1 MRISC
6 CSDRLTIML
15 RKKVYPYIIPMAC
28 SVFMVLCLSA
38 CRQGTNVPEL
48 DTADSLMEQRPDSAL
63 ALLRRIDT
71 LRLSAQHDRAR
82 YAMLLSMALDK
93 NYIDLKDFHVL
104 QPAIDYYEDHGTPTE
119 QMRTFYYQ
127 GRIYENAGNMS
138 KALQTFL
145 KALERGKE
153 SNDIL
158 TKARTYSAQ
167 IHPYEQ
173 LMAFDKAI
181 EAGKKAA
188 YYFQKA
194 RKTNSNANCLI
205 KIAST
210 YTFKN
215 DKANTWK
222 YLKEC
227 RKLWPHISE
236 KRKQEFYNNYLITAI
251 SFSGMDSI
259 QAAIREYESH
269 VPPSEWDIL
278 TLADAYAGI
287 KNFKRAEYFATQHKL
302 HSSSIYSDK
311 RYYAILY
318 FLYRAQGKY
327 KEAGEAYTQ
336 FNNIND
342 SLNISALQENVRL
355 TEARHQLELLNREA
369 ELTRVRNYWMAACC
383 ITILLLV
390 VLFISY
396 RLRISRMQK
405 RLAEQEKEHYRRQY
419 EQLEEEFQSLQSL
432 LAGNNRLNS
441 ETKEI
446 IKSRLALLN
455 EFFKAYITEDGRE
468 PEKHITR
475 ILEDKEAFMQ
485 STRKAFTVSHPEFVR
500 YLEEQGL
507 TPWEVGYCCLFALGL
522 NSKEVGRYINSCN
535 YNKTNTHIR
544 KKLGLDNHSTNLNLY
559 ILQLLQNNDQQ
570 TEVHTQP

>member
-1 MRISC
+1 MSYRHSAP
-6 CSDRLTIML
+6 SHALHTAGL
-15 RKKVYPYIIPMAC
+15 YLALLAA
-28 SVFMVLCLSA
+28 LCLTA
-38 CRQGTNVPEL
+38 CTRPADVPEL

-71 LRLSAQHDRAR
+71 LRLTSRHDRAR

-104 QPAIDYYEDHGTPTE
+104 QPAIDYYEEHGTPTE

-138 KALQTFL
+138 KALQTYL

-153 SNDIL
+153 SNDTL
-158 TKARTYSAQ
+158 TRARAYFAQ
-167 IHPYEQ
+167 LEPNLQ
-173 LMAFDKAI
+173 LMSFNKAI
-181 EAGKKAA
+181 ETGKKAA

-194 RKTNSNANCLI
+194 GKTNSYANCLI
-205 KIAST
+205 DIANT
-210 YTFKN
+210 YTLKN
-215 DKANTWK
+215 DKANTCK
-222 YLKEC
+222 YLNEC
-227 RKLWPHISE
+227 RKLWPHLSDI
-236 KRKQEFYNNYLITAI
+236 RKQDFYNNYLIAVCK
-251 SFSGMDSI
+251 FCGKDSI

-269 VPPSEWDIL
+269 VPPSKWDFL
-278 TLADAYAGI
+278 TLADAYTAI
-287 KNFKRAEYFATQHKL
+287 KDFDRAEYFASQYKL
-302 HSSSIYSDK
+302 HTSIDSDK

-355 TEARHQLELLNREA
+355 TEARHQLELQNREA

-383 ITILLLV
+383 IAILLLV

-446 IKSRLALLN
+446 IKSRLVLLN

-475 ILEDKEAFMQ
+475 ILEDKEALMQ

-535 YNKTNTHIR
+535 YYKTNTHIR

>member
-1 MRISC
+1 MSYRHSAP
-6 CSDRLTIML
+6 SHALHTAGL
-15 RKKVYPYIIPMAC
+15 YLALLAA
-28 SVFMVLCLSA
+28 LCLTA
-38 CRQGTNVPEL
+38 CTRPADVPEL

-63 ALLRRIDT
+63 TLLRRIDT
-71 LRLSAQHDRAR
+71 LRLTSRHDRAR

-127 GRIYENAGNMS
+127 GRIYKNAGNIS
-138 KALQTFL
+138 KALQTYL

-153 SNDIL
+153 SNDTL
-158 TKARTYSAQ
+158 TIARAYSAQ
-167 IHPYEQ
+167 FIPNLK
-173 LMAFDKAI
+173 LMSFDKAI
-181 EAGKKAA
+181 EAGKKAT
-188 YYFQKA
+188 YYF
-194 RKTNSNANCLI
+194 RRVWKTDSYALCLI
-205 KIAST
+205 DIANAYSM
-210 YTFKN
+210 KN
-215 DKANTWK
+215 DRVNTWK

-236 KRKQEFYNNYLITAI
+236 RIKQDFYNNYLIAAT
-251 SFSGMDSI
+251 SFCGKDSI
-259 QAAIREYESH
+259 QAAIQEYESH
-269 VPPSEWDIL
+269 VPQYKWDFL
-278 TLADAYAGI
+278 TLADAYTAI
-287 KNFKRAEYFATQHKL
+287 KDFDRAEYFASQHKL
-302 HSSSIYSDK
+302 HSSVNSDK

-355 TEARHQLELLNREA
+355 TEARHQQELQA
-369 ELTRVRNYWMAACC
+369 EKSEHKRVRNLWIAACS
-383 ITILLLV
+383 IALLLLF
-390 VLFISY
+390 VLFTYY

-405 RLAEQEKEHYRRQY
+405 RLAEQEKEQYRRQY

-535 YNKTNTHIR
+535 YYKTNTHIR
-544 KKLGLDNHSTNLNLY
+544 RKLGLDSHSTNLNLY
-559 ILQLLQNNDQQ
+559 ILQLLRNNDQQ

>member
-1 MRISC
+1 MLVQPGRMR
-6 CSDRLTIML
+6 
-15 RKKVYPYIIPMAC
+15 K
-28 SVFMVLCLSA
+28 
-38 CRQGTNVPEL
+38 PEG
-48 DTADSLMEQRPDSAL
+48 D
-63 ALLRRIDT
+63 
-71 LRLSAQHDRAR
+71 
-82 YAMLLSMALDK
+82 
-93 NYIDLKDFHVL
+93 
-104 QPAIDYYEDHGTPTE
+104 
-119 QMRTFYYQ
+119 
-127 GRIYENAGNMS
+127 NAGNMS

-227 RKLWPHISE
+227 RKLWPYISE
-236 KRKQEFYNNYLITAI
+236 KRKQDFYNNYLIAAT
-251 SFSGMDSI
+251 SFCGKDSI
-259 QAAIREYESH
+259 QAAIQEYESH
-269 VPPSEWDIL
+269 VPQSKWDFL
-278 TLADAYAGI
+278 TLADAYTAI
-287 KNFKRAEYFATQHKL
+287 KDFDRAEYFASQHKL

-336 FNNIND
+336 FNHIND

-355 TEARHQLELLNREA
+355 TEARHQQELQNREA

-383 ITILLLV
+383 IAILLLV

-468 PEKHITR
+468 PKKHITR

-535 YNKTNTHIR
+535 YYKTNTHIR

>member
-1 MRISC
+1 
-6 CSDRLTIML
+6 ML

-28 SVFMVLCLSA
+28 SVLMVLCLSA

-127 GRIYENAGNMS
+127 GRIYDNAGNMS

-158 TKARTYSAQ
+158 IKARTYSAQ
-167 IHPYEQ
+167 IQPYEQ

-194 RKTNSNANCLI
+194 RKTNSNALCLI
-205 KIAST
+205 DIAST

-222 YLKEC
+222 YLNEC
-227 RKLWPHISE
+227 RKLWPYISE
-236 KRKQEFYNNYLITAI
+236 KRKQDFYNNYLIAAT
-251 SFSGMDSI
+251 SFCGKDSI
-259 QAAIREYESH
+259 QAAIQEYESH
-269 VPPSEWDIL
+269 VPPSKWDFL

-287 KNFKRAEYFATQHKL
+287 KNFDRAEYFASQHKL
-302 HSSSIYSDK
+302 HSSVNSDK

-327 KEAGEAYTQ
+327 KESGEAYTQ

-355 TEARHQLELLNREA
+355 TEARHQQELQA
-369 ELTRVRNYWMAACC
+369 EKSEHKRVRNLWIAACS
-383 ITILLLV
+383 IALLLLF
-390 VLFISY
+390 VLFTYY

-405 RLAEQEKEHYRRQY
+405 RLAEQEKEQYRRQY
-419 EQLEEEFQSLQSL
+419 EQLEEEYQGLQL
-432 LAGNNRLNS
+432 LLQENNRLND
-441 ETKEI
+441 ETKDI
-446 IKSRLALLN
+446 VKNRLDLLN
-455 EFFKAYITEDGRE
+455 DFIKAHLA
-468 PEKHITR
+468 EKGNKAEMR
-475 ILEDKEAFMQ
+475 IRQIMEDKEAFMQ
-485 STRKAFTVSHPEFVR
+485 STCQSFSISHPVFIQKLR
-500 YLEEQGL
+500 SHGL
-507 TPWEVGYCCLFALGL
+507 TDWEVGYCCLYALGL
-522 NSKEVGRYINSCN
+522 NSKEVGHYINSSTYYKMN
-535 YNKTNTHIR
+535 SLIR
-544 KKLGLDNHSTNLNLY
+544 RKLELDSHSTNLNLY
-559 ILQLLQNNDQQ
+559 IKKMLEENKRETQKDQNIC
-570 TEVHTQP
+570 

>member
-1 MRISC
+1 M
-6 CSDRLTIML
+6 
-15 RKKVYPYIIPMAC
+15 
-28 SVFMVLCLSA
+28 
-38 CRQGTNVPEL
+38 PEL

-104 QPAIDYYEDHGTPTE
+104 KPAIDYYEDHGTPTE

-127 GRIYENAGNMS
+127 GRIYDNAGNMS

-222 YLKEC
+222 YLNEC
-227 RKLWPHISE
+227 RKLWPYISE
-236 KRKQEFYNNYLITAI
+236 KRKQDFYNNYLIAAT
-251 SFSGMDSI
+251 SFCGKDSI
-259 QAAIREYESH
+259 QAAIQEYESH
-269 VPPSEWDIL
+269 VPQSKWDFL
-278 TLADAYAGI
+278 TLADAYTAI
-287 KNFKRAEYFATQHKL
+287 KDFDRAEYFASQHKL

-311 RYYAILY
+311 RYYAILV

-355 TEARHQLELLNREA
+355 TEARHQLELQNREA

-383 ITILLLV
+383 IAILLLV

-507 TPWEVGYCCLFALGL
+507 TPWEVSYCCLFALGL

-535 YNKTNTHIR
+535 YYKTNTHIR
-544 KKLGLDNHSTNLNLY
+544 KKLGLDNHNTNLNLY
-559 ILQLLQNNDQQ
+559 ILQLLRNNDQQ

>member
-1 MRISC
+1 MSYRHSAP
-6 CSDRLTIML
+6 SHALHTAGL
-15 RKKVYPYIIPMAC
+15 YLALLAA
-28 SVFMVLCLSA
+28 LCLTA
-38 CRQGTNVPEL
+38 CTRPADVPEL

-104 QPAIDYYEDHGTPTE
+104 QPAIDYYEEHGTPTE

-138 KALQTFL
+138 KALQTYL
-145 KALERGKE
+145 KALEKGKG
-153 SNDIL
+153 SNDIP

-167 IHPYEQ
+167 IQPYEQ

-181 EAGKKAA
+181 EAGEKA
-188 YYFQKA
+188 
-194 RKTNSNANCLI
+194 LI
-205 KIAST
+205 CNRQAGRIESYALNLNHLVST

-222 YLKEC
+222 YLNEC
-227 RKLWPHISE
+227 RKLWPYISE
-236 KRKQEFYNNYLITAI
+236 KRKQDFYNNYLIAAT
-251 SFSGMDSI
+251 SFCGKDSI

-269 VPPSEWDIL
+269 VPPSKWDFL

-287 KNFKRAEYFATQHKL
+287 KNFDRAEYFASQHKL
-302 HSSSIYSDK
+302 HSSVNSDK

-355 TEARHQLELLNREA
+355 TEARHQQELQA
-369 ELTRVRNYWMAACC
+369 EKSEHKRVRNLWIAACS
-383 ITILLLV
+383 IALLLLF
-390 VLFISY
+390 VLFTYY

-405 RLAEQEKEHYRRQY
+405 RLAEQEKEQYRRQY
-419 EQLEEEFQSLQSL
+419 EQLEEEYQGLQL
-432 LAGNNRLNS
+432 LLQENNRLND
-441 ETKEI
+441 ETKDI
-446 IKSRLALLN
+446 VKNRLDLLN
-455 EFFKAYITEDGRE
+455 DFIKAHLA
-468 PEKHITR
+468 EKGNKAEMR
-475 ILEDKEAFMQ
+475 IRQIMEDKEAFMQ
-485 STRKAFTVSHPEFVR
+485 STCQSFSISHPVFIQKLR
-500 YLEEQGL
+500 SHGL
-507 TPWEVGYCCLFALGL
+507 TDWEVGYCCLYALGL
-522 NSKEVGRYINSCN
+522 NSKEVGHYINSSTYYKMN
-535 YNKTNTHIR
+535 SLIR
-544 KKLGLDNHSTNLNLY
+544 RKLELDSHSTNLNLY
-559 ILQLLQNNDQQ
+559 IKKMLETYKAEPYQKDS
-570 TEVHTQP
+570 PS

>member
-1 MRISC
+1 MTRKAIYQYAITMV
-6 CSDRLTIML
+6 CSIF
-15 RKKVYPYIIPMAC
+15 MA
-28 SVFMVLCLSA
+28 LCLTA
-38 CRQGTNVPEL
+38 CTRPVAVPEL

-138 KALQTFL
+138 KALQTYL

-153 SNDIL
+153 SNDTL
-158 TKARTYSAQ
+158 TIARAYSAQ
-167 IHPYEQ
+167 FIPNLK
-173 LMAFDKAI
+173 LMSFDKAI
-181 EAGKKAA
+181 EAGKKAT
-188 YYFQKA
+188 YYF
-194 RKTNSNANCLI
+194 RRVGKTDSYALCLI
-205 KIAST
+205 DIANAYSM
-210 YTFKN
+210 KN
-215 DKANTWK
+215 DRVNTWK

-236 KRKQEFYNNYLITAI
+236 RIKQDFYNNYLIAAT
-251 SFSGMDSI
+251 SFCGKDSI
-259 QAAIREYESH
+259 QAAIQEYESH
-269 VPPSEWDIL
+269 VPQYKWDFL
-278 TLADAYAGI
+278 TLADAYTAI
-287 KNFKRAEYFATQHKL
+287 KDFDRAEYFASQHKL

-355 TEARHQLELLNREA
+355 TEARHQQELQA
-369 ELTRVRNYWMAACC
+369 EKSEHKRVRNLWIAACS
-383 ITILLLV
+383 IALLLLF
-390 VLFISY
+390 VLFTYY
-396 RLRISRMQK
+396 RLRINRMQK
-405 RLAEQEKEHYRRQY
+405 RLAEQEKEQYRRQY

-485 STRKAFTVSHPEFVR
+485 STCQSFSISHPVFIQKLR
-500 YLEEQGL
+500 SHGL
-507 TPWEVGYCCLFALGL
+507 TDWEVGYCCLYALGL
-522 NSKEVGRYINSCN
+522 NSKEVGHYINSSTYYKMN
-535 YNKTNTHIR
+535 SLIR
-544 KKLGLDNHSTNLNLY
+544 RKLGLDSHSTNLNLY
-559 ILQLLQNNDQQ
+559 IKKMLEENKRETQKNQNIC
-570 TEVHTQP
+570 

>member
-1 MRISC
+1 MSYRHSAP
-6 CSDRLTIML
+6 SHALHTAGL
-15 RKKVYPYIIPMAC
+15 YLALLAA
-28 SVFMVLCLSA
+28 LCLTA
-38 CRQGTNVPEL
+38 CTRPAAVPEL

-63 ALLRRIDT
+63 TLLRRIDT
-71 LRLSAQHDRAR
+71 LRLTSRHDRAR

-127 GRIYENAGNMS
+127 GRIYKNAGNIS
-138 KALQTFL
+138 KALQTYL

-153 SNDIL
+153 SNDIP

-167 IHPYEQ
+167 IQPYEQ

-181 EAGKKAA
+181 EAGKKA
-188 YYFQKA
+188 
-194 RKTNSNANCLI
+194 LI
-205 KIAST
+205 CNRQAGRIESYALNLNHLVST

-215 DKANTWK
+215 DKTNTWK
-222 YLKEC
+222 YLNEC
-227 RKLWPHISE
+227 RKLWPYISE
-236 KRKQEFYNNYLITAI
+236 KRKQDFYNNYLIAAT
-251 SFSGMDSI
+251 SFCDKDSI
-259 QAAIREYESH
+259 QAAIQEYESH
-269 VPPSEWDIL
+269 VPPSKWDFL

-287 KNFKRAEYFATQHKL
+287 KNFDRAEYFASQHKL
-302 HSSSIYSDK
+302 HSSVNSDS

-355 TEARHQLELLNREA
+355 TEARHQQELLNREA
-369 ELTRVRNYWMAACC
+369 ELTRVRNYWIAACC
-383 ITILLLV
+383 IAILLLV

-535 YNKTNTHIR
+535 YYKTNTHIR

-570 TEVHTQP
+570 TEVYTQP

>member
-15 RKKVYPYIIPMAC
+15 RKKVYPYIIPMVC

-38 CRQGTNVPEL
+38 CRQSTNVPEL

-63 ALLRRIDT
+63 TLLRRIDT

-104 QPAIDYYEDHGTPTE
+104 QPAIDYYENHGTPTE

-127 GRIYENAGNMS
+127 GRIYKNAGNMS

-145 KALERGKE
+145 KALEKGKE
-153 SNDIL
+153 SNDTL
-158 TKARTYSAQ
+158 TRARAYFAQ
-167 IHPYEQ
+167 LTPNLK
-173 LMAFDKAI
+173 LMSFDKAI
-181 EAGKKAA
+181 EAGKKAT
-188 YYFQKA
+188 YYF
-194 RKTNSNANCLI
+194 RRVGKTDSYAHCLI
-205 KIAST
+205 DIANT
-210 YTFKN
+210 YTLKN

-222 YLKEC
+222 YLNEC
-227 RKLWPHISE
+227 RKLWPYISE
-236 KRKQEFYNNYLITAI
+236 KRKQDFYNNHLIAATK
-251 SFSGMDSI
+251 FCGKDSI
-259 QAAIREYESH
+259 QAAIQEYESH
-269 VPPSEWDIL
+269 VPPSKWDFL
-278 TLADAYAGI
+278 TLADAYTAI
-287 KNFKRAEYFATQHKL
+287 KDFDRAEYFASQYKL
-302 HSSSIYSDK
+302 HTSIDSDS

-355 TEARHQLELLNREA
+355 TEARHQQELQA
-369 ELTRVRNYWMAACC
+369 EKSEHKRIRNLWIAACS
-383 ITILLLV
+383 IALLLLF
-390 VLFISY
+390 VLFTYY

-405 RLAEQEKEHYRRQY
+405 RLAEQEKEQYRRQY
-419 EQLEEEFQSLQSL
+419 EQLEEEYQGLQL
-432 LAGNNRLNS
+432 LLQENNRLND
-441 ETKEI
+441 ETKDI
-446 IKSRLALLN
+446 VKNRLDLLN
-455 EFFKAYITEDGRE
+455 DFIKAHLA
-468 PEKHITR
+468 EKGNKAEMR
-475 ILEDKEAFMQ
+475 IRQIMEDKEAFMQ
-485 STRKAFTVSHPEFVR
+485 STRKAFTVSQPEFVR

-535 YNKTNTHIR
+535 YYKTNTHIR

>member
-1 MRISC
+1 M
-6 CSDRLTIML
+6 
-15 RKKVYPYIIPMAC
+15 
-28 SVFMVLCLSA
+28 
-38 CRQGTNVPEL
+38 PEL

-127 GRIYENAGNMS
+127 GRIYDNAGNMS

-158 TKARTYSAQ
+158 IKARTYSAQ
-167 IHPYEQ
+167 IQPYEQ

-194 RKTNSNANCLI
+194 RKTNSNALCLI
-205 KIAST
+205 DIAST

-222 YLKEC
+222 YLNEC
-227 RKLWPHISE
+227 RKLWPYISE
-236 KRKQEFYNNYLITAI
+236 KRKQDFYNNYLIAAT
-251 SFSGMDSI
+251 SFCGKDSI
-259 QAAIREYESH
+259 QAAIQEYESH
-269 VPPSEWDIL
+269 VPPSKWDFL

-287 KNFKRAEYFATQHKL
+287 KNFDRAEYFASQHKL
-302 HSSSIYSDK
+302 HSSVNSDK

-327 KEAGEAYTQ
+327 KESGEAYTQ

-355 TEARHQLELLNREA
+355 TEARHQQELQA
-369 ELTRVRNYWMAACC
+369 EKSEHKRVRNLWIAACS
-383 ITILLLV
+383 IALLLLF
-390 VLFISY
+390 VLFTYY

-405 RLAEQEKEHYRRQY
+405 RLAEQEKEQYRRQY
-419 EQLEEEFQSLQSL
+419 EQLEEEYQGLQL
-432 LAGNNRLNS
+432 LLQENNRLND
-441 ETKEI
+441 ETKDI
-446 IKSRLALLN
+446 VKNRLDLLN
-455 EFFKAYITEDGRE
+455 DFIKAHLA
-468 PEKHITR
+468 EKGNKAEMR
-475 ILEDKEAFMQ
+475 IRQIMEDKEAFMQ
-485 STRKAFTVSHPEFVR
+485 STCQSFSISHPVFIQKLR
-500 YLEEQGL
+500 SHGL
-507 TPWEVGYCCLFALGL
+507 TDWEVGYCCLYALGL
-522 NSKEVGRYINSCN
+522 NSKEVGHYINSSTYYKMN
-535 YNKTNTHIR
+535 SLIR
-544 KKLGLDNHSTNLNLY
+544 RKLELDSHSTNLNLY
-559 ILQLLQNNDQQ
+559 IKKMLEENKRETQKDQNIC
-570 TEVHTQP
+570 

>member
-1 MRISC
+1 MYPVSSVPCHAATRRPIF
-6 CSDRLTIML
+6 RLML
-15 RKKVYPYIIPMAC
+15 ALL
-28 SVFMVLCLSA
+28 SALCLAA
-38 CRQGTNVPEL
+38 CTRPAAVPEL
-48 DTADSLMEQRPDSAL
+48 NTADSLMEQRPDSAL

-127 GRIYENAGNMS
+127 GRIYQNAGNMS
-138 KALQTFL
+138 KALQTYL

-153 SNDIL
+153 SNDTL
-158 TKARTYSAQ
+158 TRARAYFAQ
-167 IHPYEQ
+167 LEPNLK
-173 LMAFDKAI
+173 LMSFDKAI

-188 YYFQKA
+188 YYF
-194 RKTNSNANCLI
+194 RRVGKTDSYALCLI
-205 KIAST
+205 DIANAYSM
-210 YTFKN
+210 KN
-215 DKANTWK
+215 DRVNTWK

-227 RKLWPHISE
+227 RKLWPYISE
-236 KRKQEFYNNYLITAI
+236 KRKQDFYNNYLIAAT
-251 SFSGMDSI
+251 SFCGKDSI
-259 QAAIREYESH
+259 QAAIQEYESH
-269 VPPSEWDIL
+269 VPPSKWDFL
-278 TLADAYAGI
+278 TLADAYTTI
-287 KNFKRAEYFATQHKL
+287 KDFDRAEYFASQHKL

-311 RYYAILY
+311 RYYAILV

-327 KEAGEAYTQ
+327 KESGEAYTQ

-369 ELTRVRNYWMAACC
+369 ELTRVRNYWIAACC
-383 ITILLLV
+383 IAILLLV

-432 LAGNNRLNS
+432 LAGNDRLNS

-446 IKSRLALLN
+446 IKIRLALLN

-485 STRKAFTVSHPEFVR
+485 STRK
-500 YLEEQGL
+500 G
-507 TPWEVGYCCLFALGL
+507 
-522 NSKEVGRYINSCN
+522 
-535 YNKTNTHIR
+535 
-544 KKLGLDNHSTNLNLY
+544 
-559 ILQLLQNNDQQ
+559 
-570 TEVHTQP
+570 

>member
-1 MRISC
+1 MYPVSFVPRHAATRRPIF
-6 CSDRLTIML
+6 RLML
-15 RKKVYPYIIPMAC
+15 ALL
-28 SVFMVLCLSA
+28 SALCLAA
-38 CRQGTNVPEL
+38 CTRPAAVPEL
-48 DTADSLMEQRPDSAL
+48 NTADSLMEQRPDSAL

-127 GRIYENAGNMS
+127 GRIYQNAGNMS
-138 KALQTFL
+138 KALQTYL

-153 SNDIL
+153 SNDTL
-158 TKARTYSAQ
+158 TRARAYFAQ
-167 IHPYEQ
+167 LEPNLK
-173 LMAFDKAI
+173 LMSFDKAI

-188 YYFQKA
+188 YYFQ
-194 RKTNSNANCLI
+194 RVGKTDSYAHCLI

-210 YTFKN
+210 YTLKN

-222 YLKEC
+222 YLNEC

-236 KRKQEFYNNYLITAI
+236 KRKQDFYNNYLIAAT
-251 SFSGMDSI
+251 SFCGKDSI
-259 QAAIREYESH
+259 QAAIQEYESH
-269 VPPSEWDIL
+269 VPQSKWDIL
-278 TLADAYAGI
+278 TLTDAYAAI
-287 KNFKRAEYFATQHKL
+287 KNFDRAEYFATQHKL
-302 HSSSIYSDK
+302 HSSVNSDK

-383 ITILLLV
+383 IAILLLV

-535 YNKTNTHIR
+535 YYKTNTHIR

-559 ILQLLQNNDQQ
+559 ILQLLRNNDQQ

>member
-1 MRISC
+1 
-6 CSDRLTIML
+6 
-15 RKKVYPYIIPMAC
+15 
-28 SVFMVLCLSA
+28 
-38 CRQGTNVPEL
+38 
-48 DTADSLMEQRPDSAL
+48 
-63 ALLRRIDT
+63 
-71 LRLSAQHDRAR
+71 
-82 YAMLLSMALDK
+82 
-93 NYIDLKDFHVL
+93 
-104 QPAIDYYEDHGTPTE
+104 
-119 QMRTFYYQ
+119 
-127 GRIYENAGNMS
+127 MS
-138 KALQTFL
+138 KALQTYL
-145 KALERGKE
+145 KALEKGKG
-153 SNDIL
+153 SNDIP

-167 IHPYEQ
+167 IQPYEQ

-181 EAGKKAA
+181 EAGEKA
-188 YYFQKA
+188 
-194 RKTNSNANCLI
+194 LI
-205 KIAST
+205 CNRQAGRIESYALNLNHLVST

-222 YLKEC
+222 YLNEC
-227 RKLWPHISE
+227 RKLWPYISE
-236 KRKQEFYNNYLITAI
+236 KRKQDFYNNYLIAAT
-251 SFSGMDSI
+251 SFCGKDSI
-259 QAAIREYESH
+259 QAAIQEYESH
-269 VPPSEWDIL
+269 VPPSKWDFL
-278 TLADAYAGI
+278 TLADAYTAI
-287 KNFKRAEYFATQHKL
+287 KDFDRAEYFASQHKL

-336 FNNIND
+336 FNNIM
-342 SLNISALQENVRL
+342 

-383 ITILLLV
+383 IAILLLV

-535 YNKTNTHIR
+535 YYKTNTHIR

>member
-1 MRISC
+1 MTRKAIYQYAITMV
-6 CSDRLTIML
+6 CSIF
-15 RKKVYPYIIPMAC
+15 MA
-28 SVFMVLCLSA
+28 LCLTA
-38 CRQGTNVPEL
+38 CTRPVAVPEL

-127 GRIYENAGNMS
+127 GRIYKNAGNMS

-145 KALERGKE
+145 KALEKGKE
-153 SNDIL
+153 SNDTL
-158 TKARTYSAQ
+158 TRARAYFAQ
-167 IHPYEQ
+167 LTPNLK
-173 LMAFDKAI
+173 LMSFDKAI
-181 EAGKKAA
+181 EAGKKAT
-188 YYFQKA
+188 YYF
-194 RKTNSNANCLI
+194 RRVGKTDSYAHCLI
-205 KIAST
+205 DIANAYSM
-210 YTFKN
+210 KN
-215 DKANTWK
+215 DRVNTWK
-222 YLKEC
+222 YLNEC
-227 RKLWPHISE
+227 RKLWPYISE
-236 KRKQEFYNNYLITAI
+236 KRKQDFYNNYLIAETK
-251 SFSGMDSI
+251 FCGKDSI
-259 QAAIREYESH
+259 QAAIQEYESH
-269 VPPSEWDIL
+269 VPQSKWDIL
-278 TLADAYAGI
+278 TLTDAYTAI
-287 KNFKRAEYFATQHKL
+287 KDFDRAEYFASQHKL
-302 HSSSIYSDK
+302 HTSIDSDK

-355 TEARHQLELLNREA
+355 TEARHQLELQNREA

-383 ITILLLV
+383 IAILLLV

-507 TPWEVGYCCLFALGL
+507 TSWEVGYCCLFALGL

-535 YNKTNTHIR
+535 YYKTNTHIR

-570 TEVHTQP
+570 TEAHTQP

>member
-1 MRISC
+1 MSYRHSAP
-6 CSDRLTIML
+6 SHALHTAGL
-15 RKKVYPYIIPMAC
+15 YLALLAA
-28 SVFMVLCLSA
+28 LCLTA
-38 CRQGTNVPEL
+38 CTRPADVPEL

-71 LRLSAQHDRAR
+71 LRLTSRHDRAR

-104 QPAIDYYEDHGTPTE
+104 QPAIDYYEEHGTPTE

-138 KALQTFL
+138 KALQTYL
-145 KALERGKE
+145 KALEKGKG
-153 SNDIL
+153 SNDIP

-167 IHPYEQ
+167 IQPYEQ

-181 EAGKKAA
+181 EAGEKA
-188 YYFQKA
+188 
-194 RKTNSNANCLI
+194 LI
-205 KIAST
+205 CNRQAGRIESYALNLNHLVST

-222 YLKEC
+222 YLNEC
-227 RKLWPHISE
+227 RKLWPYISE
-236 KRKQEFYNNYLITAI
+236 KRKQDFYNNYLIAAT
-251 SFSGMDSI
+251 SFCGKDSI

-269 VPPSEWDIL
+269 VPPSKWDFL

-287 KNFKRAEYFATQHKL
+287 KNFDRAEYFASQHKL
-302 HSSSIYSDK
+302 HSSVNSDK

-355 TEARHQLELLNREA
+355 TEARHQQELQA
-369 ELTRVRNYWMAACC
+369 EKSEHKRVRNLWIAACS
-383 ITILLLV
+383 IALLLLF
-390 VLFISY
+390 VLFTYY

-405 RLAEQEKEHYRRQY
+405 RLAEQEKEQYRRQY
-419 EQLEEEFQSLQSL
+419 EQLEEEYQGLQL
-432 LAGNNRLNS
+432 LLQENNRLND
-441 ETKEI
+441 ETKDI
-446 IKSRLALLN
+446 VKNRLDLLN
-455 EFFKAYITEDGRE
+455 DFIKAHLA
-468 PEKHITR
+468 EKGNKAEMR
-475 ILEDKEAFMQ
+475 IRQIMEDKEAFMQ
-485 STRKAFTVSHPEFVR
+485 STCQSFSISHPVFIQKLR
-500 YLEEQGL
+500 SHGL
-507 TPWEVGYCCLFALGL
+507 TDWEVGYCCLYALGL
-522 NSKEVGRYINSCN
+522 NSKEVGHYINSSTYYKMN
-535 YNKTNTHIR
+535 SLIR
-544 KKLGLDNHSTNLNLY
+544 RKLELDSHSTNLNLY
-559 ILQLLQNNDQQ
+559 IKKMLETYKAEPYQKDS
-570 TEVHTQP
+570 PS

>member
-38 CRQGTNVPEL
+38 CRQSTNVPEL

-63 ALLRRIDT
+63 ALLHRIDT
-71 LRLSAQHDRAR
+71 LRLTSRHDRAR

-127 GRIYENAGNMS
+127 GRIYDNAGNMS
-138 KALQTFL
+138 KALQTYL
-145 KALERGKE
+145 KALEKGKE
-153 SNDIL
+153 SNDIP

-167 IHPYEQ
+167 IQPYEQ

-194 RKTNSNANCLI
+194 GKTNSNANCLI

-222 YLKEC
+222 YLNEC
-227 RKLWPHISE
+227 RKLWPYISE
-236 KRKQEFYNNYLITAI
+236 KRKQDFYNNYLIAAT
-251 SFSGMDSI
+251 SFCGKDSI

-269 VPPSEWDIL
+269 VPPSKWDFL
-278 TLADAYAGI
+278 TLADAYTAI
-287 KNFKRAEYFATQHKL
+287 KDFDRAEYFASQHKL
-302 HSSSIYSDK
+302 HSSVNSDK

-355 TEARHQLELLNREA
+355 TEARHQQELQA
-369 ELTRVRNYWMAACC
+369 EKSEHKRVRNLWIAACS
-383 ITILLLV
+383 IALLLLF
-390 VLFISY
+390 VLFTYY

-405 RLAEQEKEHYRRQY
+405 RLAEQEKEQYRRQY
-419 EQLEEEFQSLQSL
+419 EQLEEEYQGLQL
-432 LAGNNRLNS
+432 LLQENNRLND
-441 ETKEI
+441 ETKDI
-446 IKSRLALLN
+446 VKNRLDLLN
-455 EFFKAYITEDGRE
+455 DFIKAHLA
-468 PEKHITR
+468 EKGSKAEMR
-475 ILEDKEAFMQ
+475 IRQIMEDKEAFMQ

-535 YNKTNTHIR
+535 YYKTNTHIR

>member
-1 MRISC
+1 MSYRHSAP
-6 CSDRLTIML
+6 SHALHTAGL
-15 RKKVYPYIIPMAC
+15 YLALLAA
-28 SVFMVLCLSA
+28 LCLTA
-38 CRQGTNVPEL
+38 CTRPADVPEL

-104 QPAIDYYEDHGTPTE
+104 QPAIDYYEEHGTPTE

-127 GRIYENAGNMS
+127 GRIYDNAGNMS
-138 KALQTFL
+138 KALQTYL
-145 KALERGKE
+145 KALEKGKG
-153 SNDIL
+153 SNDIP

-167 IHPYEQ
+167 IQPYEQ

-181 EAGKKAA
+181 EAGEKA
-188 YYFQKA
+188 
-194 RKTNSNANCLI
+194 LI
-205 KIAST
+205 CNRQAGRIESYALNLNHLVST

-222 YLKEC
+222 YLNEC
-227 RKLWPHISE
+227 RKLWPYISE
-236 KRKQEFYNNYLITAI
+236 KRKQEFYNNYLIAAT
-251 SFSGMDSI
+251 SFCGKDSI

-269 VPPSEWDIL
+269 VPPSKWDFL

-287 KNFKRAEYFATQHKL
+287 KNFDRAEYFASQHKL

-355 TEARHQLELLNREA
+355 TEARHQQELQA
-369 ELTRVRNYWMAACC
+369 EKSEHKRVRNLWIAACS
-383 ITILLLV
+383 IALLLLF
-390 VLFISY
+390 VLFTYY

-405 RLAEQEKEHYRRQY
+405 RLAEQEKEQYRRQY
-419 EQLEEEFQSLQSL
+419 EQLEEEYQGLQL
-432 LAGNNRLNS
+432 LLQENNRLND
-441 ETKEI
+441 ETKDI
-446 IKSRLALLN
+446 VKNRLDLLN
-455 EFFKAYITEDGRE
+455 DFIKAHLA
-468 PEKHITR
+468 EKGNKAEMR
-475 ILEDKEAFMQ
+475 IRQIMEDKEAFMQ
-485 STRKAFTVSHPEFVR
+485 STCQSFSISHPVFIQKLR
-500 YLEEQGL
+500 SHGL
-507 TPWEVGYCCLFALGL
+507 TDWEVGYCCLYALGL
-522 NSKEVGRYINSCN
+522 NSKEVGHYINSSTYYKMN
-535 YNKTNTHIR
+535 SLIR
-544 KKLGLDNHSTNLNLY
+544 RKLELDSHSTNLNLY
-559 ILQLLQNNDQQ
+559 IKKMLEENKRETQKDQNIC
-570 TEVHTQP
+570 

>member
-38 CRQGTNVPEL
+38 CRQSTNVPEL

-63 ALLRRIDT
+63 ALLHRIDT
-71 LRLSAQHDRAR
+71 LRLTSRHDRAR

-127 GRIYENAGNMS
+127 GRIYDNAGNMS

-153 SNDIL
+153 SNDIP

-167 IHPYEQ
+167 IQPYEQ

-194 RKTNSNANCLI
+194 GKTNSNANCLI

-222 YLKEC
+222 YLNEC
-227 RKLWPHISE
+227 RKLWPYISE
-236 KRKQEFYNNYLITAI
+236 KRKQDFYNNYLIAATK
-251 SFSGMDSI
+251 FCGKDSI
-259 QAAIREYESH
+259 QAAIKEYESH
-269 VPPSEWDIL
+269 VPPSKWDFL
-278 TLADAYAGI
+278 TLADAYTAI
-287 KNFKRAEYFATQHKL
+287 KDFDRAEYFASQHKL

-355 TEARHQLELLNREA
+355 TEARHQQELQA
-369 ELTRVRNYWMAACC
+369 EKSEHKRVRNLWIAACS
-383 ITILLLV
+383 IALLLLF
-390 VLFISY
+390 VLFTYY

-405 RLAEQEKEHYRRQY
+405 RLAEQEKEQYRRQY
-419 EQLEEEFQSLQSL
+419 EQLEEEYQGLQL
-432 LAGNNRLNS
+432 LLQENNRLND
-441 ETKEI
+441 ETKDI
-446 IKSRLALLN
+446 VKNRLDLLN
-455 EFFKAYITEDGRE
+455 DFIKAHLA
-468 PEKHITR
+468 EKGNKAEMR
-475 ILEDKEAFMQ
+475 IRQIMEDKEAFMQ

-535 YNKTNTHIR
+535 YYKTNTHIR

>member
-1 MRISC
+1 MYPVSFVPRHAATRRPIF
-6 CSDRLTIML
+6 RLML
-15 RKKVYPYIIPMAC
+15 ALL
-28 SVFMVLCLSA
+28 SALCLAA
-38 CRQGTNVPEL
+38 CTRPAAVPEL

-127 GRIYENAGNMS
+127 GRIYQNAGNMS
-138 KALQTFL
+138 KALQTYL

-222 YLKEC
+222 YLNEC

-236 KRKQEFYNNYLITAI
+236 RIKQDFYNNYLIAAT
-251 SFSGMDSI
+251 SFCGKDSI
-259 QAAIREYESH
+259 QAAIQEYESH
-269 VPPSEWDIL
+269 VPQSKWDIL
-278 TLADAYAGI
+278 TLTDAYTAI
-287 KNFKRAEYFATQHKL
+287 KDFERAEYFASQHKL
-302 HSSSIYSDK
+302 HSSVKSDK
-311 RYYAILY
+311 RYYAILV

-327 KEAGEAYTQ
+327 KESGEAYTQ

-355 TEARHQLELLNREA
+355 TEARHQLELQNREA

-383 ITILLLV
+383 IAILLLV

-419 EQLEEEFQSLQSL
+419 KQLEEEFQSLQSL
-432 LAGNNRLNS
+432 LAGNDRLNS

-535 YNKTNTHIR
+535 YYKTNTHIR

-559 ILQLLQNNDQQ
+559 ILQLLRNNNQQ

>member
-1 MRISC
+1 MTRKAIYQYAITMV
-6 CSDRLTIML
+6 CSIF
-15 RKKVYPYIIPMAC
+15 MA
-28 SVFMVLCLSA
+28 LCLTA
-38 CRQGTNVPEL
+38 CTRPVAVPEL

-138 KALQTFL
+138 KALQTYL

-153 SNDIL
+153 SNDTL
-158 TKARTYSAQ
+158 TIARAYSAQ
-167 IHPYEQ
+167 FIPNLK
-173 LMAFDKAI
+173 LMSFDKAI
-181 EAGKKAA
+181 EAGKKAT
-188 YYFQKA
+188 YYF
-194 RKTNSNANCLI
+194 RRVWKTDSYALCLI
-205 KIAST
+205 DIANAYSM
-210 YTFKN
+210 KN
-215 DKANTWK
+215 DRVNTWK

-227 RKLWPHISE
+227 RKLWPYISE
-236 KRKQEFYNNYLITAI
+236 KRKQDFYNNYLIAAT
-251 SFSGMDSI
+251 SFCGKDSI
-259 QAAIREYESH
+259 QAAIQEYESH
-269 VPPSEWDIL
+269 VPQSKWDFL
-278 TLADAYAGI
+278 TLADAYTAI
-287 KNFKRAEYFATQHKL
+287 KDFDRAEYFASQHKL
-302 HSSSIYSDK
+302 HSSVNSDK

-355 TEARHQLELLNREA
+355 TEARHQQELQA
-369 ELTRVRNYWMAACC
+369 EKSEHKRVRNLWIAACS
-383 ITILLLV
+383 IALLLLV

-535 YNKTNTHIR
+535 YYKINTHIR

-559 ILQLLQNNDQQ
+559 ILQLLK
-570 TEVHTQP
+570 ESERKP